1 MTDFDEGRT
10 YDAND
15 NNMKMYLSMSKVS
28 FDERKNA
35 DPKDKKSLC
44 TLVNF

>member
-1 MTDFDEGRT
+1 MTDSDDGRT
-10 YDAND
+10 YDAMD
-15 NNMKMYLSMSKVS
+15 NNS